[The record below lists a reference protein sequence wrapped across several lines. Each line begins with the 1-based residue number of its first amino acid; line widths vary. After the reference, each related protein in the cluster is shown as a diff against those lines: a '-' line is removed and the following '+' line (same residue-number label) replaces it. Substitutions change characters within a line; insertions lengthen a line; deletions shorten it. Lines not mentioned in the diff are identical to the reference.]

1 MTSPTTYGTLFTYLK
16 NRIRKKHSAEPFH
29 LVREFSALHGV
40 DPEALALIL
49 QEFGGY
55 DDLEVLFN
63 VVGRI
68 PEEALLASSVETPEQ
83 YAVRHGLYC
92 RRTKGG
98 MVECPAD
105 APDAEPDLNRA
116 VALMRAG

>member
-1 MTSPTTYGTLFTYLK
+1 MTSPPTYGTLFTYLK
-16 NRIRKKHSAEPFH
+16 NRIRKKQSAEPFH
-29 LVREFSALHGV
+29 LVHEFSALHGV
-40 DPEALALIL
+40 DPDALAPIL
-49 QEFGGY
+49 QGFGGY

-68 PEEALLASSVETPEQ
+68 PEEALLGSPVETPEQ

-92 RRTKGG
+92 RRAEGG
-98 MVECPAD
+98 LVECSAD
-105 APDAEPDLNRA
+105 EPDAEPNLNRA